1 MRKALL
7 PMVASLA
14 LCGAAT
20 AALIATNANA
30 AQTAKPMMIALIG
43 GNDAGGAQTARKPV
57 MIAQLAP
64 GEGAGPRAE
73 GGPPPDMQDGMMDP
87 GMRRGQMCQDIYAH
101 KVGELAFLET
111 KLSLTGAQAP
121 LFAHWKQA
129 SLDVAKRHEGECA
142 TGERR
147 EPGQRRDMMAR
158 LNMEETM
165 LKRRLAD
172 IDAERPTLS
181 ALYAALNPEQKQ
193 EFGHAAMRAMG
204 GRMGMMMGMVG
215 GRNHGMGPGRG
226 PMDHRPMGDMP
237 PPPRPQ

>member
-30 AQTAKPMMIALIG
+30 AQTARKPM
-43 GNDAGGAQTARKPV
+43 

-64 GEGAGPRAE
+64 GDSGGARSE
-73 GGPPPDMQDGMMDP
+73 GGPPPGPPGMEDGMMDR
-87 GMRRGQMCQDIYAH
+87 GMRRGQMCQDMYAH

-111 KLSLTGAQAP
+111 KLSLTSAQAP

-142 TGERR
+142 IRERR

-172 IDAERPTLS
+172 IDAERPSLG

-204 GRMGMMMGMVG
+204 GRMGMMMGMMG
-215 GRNHGMGPGRG
+215 HRGMGPG
-226 PMDHRPMGDMP
+226 PMDHRPMGDMA

>member
-1 MRKALL
+1 
-7 PMVASLA
+7 
-14 LCGAAT
+14 
-20 AALIATNANA
+20 
-30 AQTAKPMMIALIG
+30 MIALIG

-204 GRMGMMMGMVG
+204 GRMGMMMGMMG

-237 PPPRPQ
+237 LAPRPQ